1 MPQTVK
7 RHEEEHLYA
16 DPPESEGGRALAAA
30 LLRFCSAARVQE
42 HRALGASGLPNLDF
56 RALRYL
62 VQGERDGRELGV
74 KDLTVMLGT
83 SSANTTKVLDRLER
97 GGYVERANHPTDRR
111 ARRLRP
117 TETAVHKVDETIG
130 RYHALLVAEIDRLAD
145 EQAASVAEPVDRIAA
160 ALEA

>member
-16 DPPESEGGRALAAA
+16 DPPDTAGGRALAAA
-30 LLRFCSAARVQE
+30 LLRLRRAEHAQE
-42 HRALGASGLPNLDF
+42 HRALDASGLPNLDF

-62 VQGERDGRELGV
+62 VQGARDGRELGV

-97 GGYVERANHPTDRR
+97 GGYVERASHPTDRR
-111 ARRLRP
+111 ARRLRL
-117 TETAVHKVDETIG
+117 TAAATSAVDETIG
-130 RYHALLVAEIDRLAD
+130 SHHALLVAEINRLAD
-145 EQAASVAEPVDRIAA
+145 EEAASAAALVDRIAA
-160 ALEA
+160 ALEP